1 MNYLVDTDWVINYL
15 RGEKQTVHVL
25 RLLYEKGLA
34 ISVITF
40 SEIYEGIFYYKD
52 KKDTLEKN
60 FLNFLEGV
68 EVLGVDEDI
77 GKSFGELVAGFE
89 KGW

>member
-15 RGEKQTVHVL
+15 RGEQQTVDLL
-25 RLLYEKGLA
+25 RNLYEKGLA

-40 SEIYEGIFYYKD
+40 SEIYEGIFFFENR
-52 KKDTLEKN
+52 KKTLERD

-68 EVLGVDEDI
+68 VVLGVDENI
-77 GKSFGELVAGFE
+77 GKIFGELRG
-89 KGW
+89 